1 MKKKKKKEK
10 KNILRMNS
18 PAPLFLFYFLIQI
31 VLMSMRFLKKI
42 PASSLIYFAKQESDV
57 ERNTH

>member
-1 MKKKKKKEK
+1 
-10 KNILRMNS
+10 MNS